1 MSKDDRTRW
10 DARYEAGDYGNRT
23 HPSVLLEQMRPLWAP
38 PAVNARALD
47 LACGTGRNA
56 VFLAGQGYQVDAV
69 DISSKALA
77 LGAQRAAEAGV
88 EVNWQE
94 QDLDDPKLDSGY
106 ALIIVVR
113 YADLELV
120 KRLPE
125 LLQPGGLLLVEAH
138 LSGLLF
144 NNELDENG
152 APLIGGPTGERFRLA
167 PGSLAA
173 ACSSLIELHQTE
185 AQIADP
191 DGRLMALAQF
201 VGQRAL

>member
-1 MSKDDRTRW
+1 MS
-10 DARYEAGDYGNRT
+10 RYESGDYGNRT
-23 HPSVLLEQMRPLWAP
+23 HPSALLEQMQPLWAP
-38 PAVNARALD
+38 PPVNARALD

-56 VFLAGQGYQVDAV
+56 IYVAGQGYQVDAV
-69 DISSKALA
+69 DVSPKALA
-77 LGAQRAAEAGV
+77 LAAERAAEAGV

-106 ALIIVVR
+106 ALILVVR
-113 YADLELV
+113 YADLDLV

-144 NNELDENG
+144 NNELDEEG
-152 APLIGGPTGERFRLA
+152 EPVIGGPTGERFRLA
-167 PGSLAA
+167 PGALAA
-173 ACSSLIELHQTE
+173 ACSGLIELHQNE
-185 AQIADP
+185 AQITDP

-201 VGQRAL
+201 VAQRPL

>member
-1 MSKDDRTRW
+1 MSDEDRTRW
-10 DARYEAGDYGNRT
+10 ESRYKARDYGDRT
-23 HPSVLLEQMRPLWAP
+23 HPSALLEQMKPLWAP
-38 PAVNARALD
+38 PPVNARALD
-47 LACGTGRNA
+47 LACGAGRNA
-56 VFLAGQGYQVDAV
+56 IFLASQGYQVDAI
-69 DISSKALA
+69 DISAAALA
-77 LGAQRAAEAGV
+77 LGAERAAQAGV

-113 YADLELV
+113 YADLDLV

-144 NNELDENG
+144 NNELDDKGE
-152 APLIGGPTGERFRLA
+152 PLIGGPTGERFRLA

-173 ACSSLIELHQTE
+173 ACEGLIVLHQSE
-185 AQIADP
+185 AQVTDP

-201 VGQRAL
+201 MGQKAL